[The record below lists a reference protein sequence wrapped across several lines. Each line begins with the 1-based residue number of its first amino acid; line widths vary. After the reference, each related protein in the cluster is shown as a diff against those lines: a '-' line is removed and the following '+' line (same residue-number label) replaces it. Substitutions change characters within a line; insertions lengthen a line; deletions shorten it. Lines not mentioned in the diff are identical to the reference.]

1 MNDPVWMTASELSV
15 AYRAKALSPVEAVR
29 AVLACI
35 ERIDPAINA
44 FCHVDP
50 DTTVAEAIE
59 AERRWTVG
67 APLSPLDGVPVSI
80 KDLMWVRGWPCRYG
94 SLAESDKP
102 VPDDDP
108 AVHHL
113 RRAGCV
119 MLGKTT
125 TPEYGNSGV
134 TDSPLT
140 GLTRNPWDLGRTPG
154 GSSGGAVA
162 AVAAG
167 CGPLALGSDG
177 GGSIRT
183 PASFTNL
190 VGLKPT
196 FGRVPQAP
204 GEHFGRLSAS
214 GPITR
219 TVTDAAL
226 MMNAMAR
233 HAAMDWHSRPDD
245 GVEHCAGL
253 ADGVAHLRI
262 AYSGDLGFSHVDPEI
277 AAGCRIA
284 IEVFR
289 GLGAT
294 VEETDPGFPDPYGWF
309 TDLWRGLAAES
320 ALDMDPARRELLG
333 REMRESA
340 ESGADLTL
348 EAYMRAR
355 RARTHMIQVMEG
367 FHRRFDLLLTPAA
380 AVVAFP
386 TGTDAPPDW
395 PMATDNYETF
405 PAPFNATGQ
414 PAISVP
420 CGFTAAGLP
429 YGLQIAGR
437 RREDALVLRAA
448 RAFEAAHP
456 LHDRRPPLR

>member
-1 MNDPVWMTASELSV
+1 MNDIVWMNAAELS
-15 AYRAKALSPVEAVR
+15 AAFARGTLSPVEAAR
-29 AVLACI
+29 AILARI
-35 ERIDPAINA
+35 EAADPAMNT
-44 FCHVDP
+44 FCHLDP
-50 DTTVAEAIE
+50 ETTLAQAAESE
-59 AERRWTVG
+59 ARWAKG
-67 APLSPLDGVPVSI
+67 AARSPIDGVPTSI
-80 KDLMWVRGWPCRYG
+80 KDLMWVKGWPCRYG

-108 AVHHL
+108 AVAFL
-113 RRAGCV
+113 RGAGV
-119 MLGKTT
+119 VLLGKTT

-190 VGLKPT
+190 VGHKPT

-214 GPITR
+214 GPITH
-219 TVTDAAL
+219 TVRDAAM
-226 MMNAMAR
+226 MMNAMAH
-233 HAAMDWHSRPDD
+233 HAPMDWHSLPED
-245 GVEHCAGL
+245 GVDHTAGL
-253 ADGVAHLRI
+253 EDGVKHLRI

-277 AAGCRIA
+277 AAGCRRA
-284 IEVFR
+284 IDVFR
-289 GLGAT
+289 DAGAS

-309 TDLWRGLAAES
+309 TDLWRGLSAEGS
-320 ALDMDPARRELLG
+320 LDMEAGRRDKLG
-333 REMRESA
+333 DKMRETSA
-340 ESGADLTL
+340 SGATLSL
-348 EAYMRAR
+348 EAFMRAR
-355 RARTHMIQVMEG
+355 RSRTQMIQVMQE
-367 FHRRFDLLLTPAA
+367 FHRRFDLVVTPAA
-380 AVVAFP
+380 AVAAFP
-386 TGTDAPPDW
+386 TGTESPPGW
-395 PMATDNYETF
+395 SMGTDNYETF
-405 PAPFNATGQ
+405 PAPFNATGE

-420 CGFTAAGLP
+420 CGFTAQGLP

-448 RAFEAAHP
+448 RAFERAVP
-456 LHDRRPPLR
+456 LFDRHPPL

>member
-1 MNDPVWMTASELSV
+1 VSTTTWMTAAELSV
-15 AYRAKALSPVEAVR
+15 AYGNGSLSPVEAAR
-29 AVLACI
+29 AALAHI
-35 ERIDPAINA
+35 AVVDPAINA
-44 FCHVDP
+44 FCHVDA
-50 DTTVAEAIE
+50 DTTLAEAAASE
-59 AERRWTVG
+59 TRWKRG
-67 APLSPLDGVPVSI
+67 APLSPIDGVPTSI
-80 KDLMWVRGWPCRYG
+80 KDLMWVMGWPCRYG

-108 AVHHL
+108 AVAFL
-113 RRAGCV
+113 RRAGAV

-140 GLTRNPWDLGRTPG
+140 GLTKNPWALTHTPG

-190 VGLKPT
+190 VGHKPT

-219 TVTDAAL
+219 TVRDAAL
-226 MMNAMAR
+226 MMNAMA
-233 HAAMDWHSRPDD
+233 HCAPMDWHSLPED
-245 GVEHCAGL
+245 GVDHTAGL
-253 ADGVAHLRI
+253 EDGVKHLRI

-277 AAGCRIA
+277 AAGCRFAIA
-284 IEVFR
+284 AFR
-289 GLGAT
+289 DAGAT
-294 VEETDPGFPDPYGWF
+294 VEEADPGFPNPYGWF

-320 ALDMDPARRELLG
+320 ALDMDAERRAKLG

-340 ESGADLTL
+340 DSGAGLTL

-355 RARTHMIQVMEG
+355 RARTHMIQVMQD
-367 FHRRFDLLLTPAA
+367 FHRRFDLIVTPAA
-380 AVVAFP
+380 AVPPFP

-420 CGFTAAGLP
+420 CGFTRAGLP

-448 RAFEAAHP
+448 RAFEKANP
-456 LHDRRPPLR
+456 LYDRRPPL

>member
-1 MNDPVWMTASELSV
+1 MSDPIWKTAAELSA
-15 AYRAKALSPVEAVR
+15 AYGTGELSPVEATQ
-29 AVLACI
+29 AVLD
-35 ERIDPAINA
+35 RIAAADPAINA
-44 FCHVDP
+44 FCHLDP
-50 DTTVAEAIE
+50 ETTLAQAAESE
-59 AERRWTVG
+59 ARWKKG
-67 APLSPLDGVPVSI
+67 APLSPIDGVPTSI
-80 KDLMWVRGWPCRYG
+80 KDLMWVKGWPCRYG
-94 SLAESDKP
+94 SLAESDRP

-108 AVHHL
+108 AVAFL
-113 RRAGCV
+113 RAAGV
-119 MLGKTT
+119 VLLGKTT

-140 GLTRNPWDLGRTPG
+140 GLTKNPWALTHTPG

-219 TVTDAAL
+219 TVRDAAL

-233 HAAMDWHSRPDD
+233 NAPMDWHSLPDD
-245 GVEHCAGL
+245 GVDHTAGL
-253 ADGVAHLRI
+253 EDGVKHLRI

-277 AAGCRIA
+277 AAGCRRA
-284 IEVFR
+284 IDVFR
-289 GLGAT
+289 QAGAH

-309 TDLWRGLAAES
+309 TDLWRGLSAEG
-320 ALDMDPARRELLG
+320 ALDMDEARRAKLG
-333 REMRESA
+333 PKLQETSR
-340 ESGADLTL
+340 SGATLSL

-355 RARTHMIQVMEG
+355 RSRTRMIEVMQE
-367 FHRRFDLLLTPAA
+367 FHRRFDLIVTPAA
-380 AVVAFP
+380 AVPPFP
-386 TGTDAPPDW
+386 TGTESPPGW
-395 PMATDNYETF
+395 SMGTDNYETF
-405 PAPFNATGQ
+405 PAPFNATGE

-448 RAFEAAHP
+448 RAFEKAVP
-456 LHDRRPPLR
+456 LHDRHPAL